1 MFNKDSQTAF
11 VQHNFLGWAELVYLG
26 VPLSS
31 IRMGTQISSAKSAL
45 FLMAIVWDV
54 LLLQD
59 YISPSLLLFCWESL
73 GESLLMAIWLSYPHL

>member
-1 MFNKDSQTAF
+1 MFVKQ
-11 VQHNFLGWAELVYLG
+11 NFLGWAELVYLG

-31 IRMGTQISSAKSAL
+31 IRTETQIPSAESAL

-59 YISPSLLLFCWESL
+59 YILPPLLLFCWESL
-73 GESLLMAIWLSYPHL
+73 GESLLMAIWLSYPSA